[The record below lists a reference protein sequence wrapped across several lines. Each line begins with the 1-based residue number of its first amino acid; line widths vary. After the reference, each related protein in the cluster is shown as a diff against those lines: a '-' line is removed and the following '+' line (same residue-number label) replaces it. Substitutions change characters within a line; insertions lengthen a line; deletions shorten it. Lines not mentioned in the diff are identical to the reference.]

1 VIDVL
6 DSLYRLRYLFLVI
19 RDKYTFSSI
28 TEVAPLLSENSLP
41 SFTVLLKI
49 FANICFI
56 NTKMEIPFLLTKTI
70 VPSEFLVNWKF
81 LWNVSE
87 KIY

>member
-19 RDKYTFSSI
+19 RDKNTFSSI
-28 TEVAPLLSENSLP
+28 TEVAPLLSEKSLP

-49 FANICFI
+49 FANICCL
-56 NTKMEIPFLLTKTI
+56 NTKMEIPYLLTKTI

-87 KIY
+87 KNY